1 MKKLFAIAMALVLT
15 LSFAACT
22 GEDSTDTTANK
33 DTVTAADTTKAETSA
48 PSTQVPALEGTTY
61 EQFLAA
67 EMDSKIENVVTY
79 VQAKQGWWEKDGQ
92 GCATIYTQNA
102 DGAYFLYEVNCSK
115 EDYDKMVTGTKIKVA
130 GFKTAYAG
138 ELELT
143 GVTYE
148 ILEGDKYI
156 AVAQDISAVAEADL
170 EKHMNKL
177 IALKGMTVV
186 ASKDENDAD
195 VPFTYKSTQ
204 GDDLY
209 FKASVNGITYSFCV
223 ESYLTGSD
231 TEVYKAVEALKIGDK
246 IDVEA
251 FLYWY
256 NGANPHVVSVKAS
269 PEASPVVTEGETT
282 DGPATTA
289 KYYKPDEIMPAVL
302 AEDSMS
308 IKIAADSDEL
318 LIEKDGNIARLTVD
332 GNYNYLDIASGK
344 LYAPTK
350 DGKWV
355 HINTTITYT
364 WETYLSLV
372 AQISASMYYFDTQYY
387 EDFTD
392 SDTLLTYKSLTLSVV
407 SPAES
412 LTLERSAD
420 VYTITEKYK
429 DRTVKC
435 IFDFSAEPDLTL
447 PVVG

>member
-1 MKKLFAIAMALVLT
+1 MKKLFAIAMALVLA
-15 LSFAACT
+15 LSAASCT
-22 GEDSTDTTANK
+22 VNDGADTTANT
-33 DTVTAADTTKAETSA
+33 DTTTAATTDADTTAADTADDTTAADTVA
-48 PSTQVPALEGTTY
+48 PSTGAPALEGTTY

-148 ILEGDKYI
+148 IVEGDKYV
-156 AVAQDISAVAEADL
+156 AVAEDISAVAEADI
-170 EKHMNKL
+170 EKHMNKF

-204 GDDLY
+204 GDDIY

-223 ESYLTGSD
+223 EAYLTGSD
-231 TEVYKAVEALKIGDK
+231 TDVYKAVEALKIGDK

-256 NGANPHVVSVKAS
+256 NGANPHVVSVKA
-269 PEASPVVTEGETT
+269 
-282 DGPATTA
+282 
-289 KYYKPDEIMPAVL
+289 
-302 AEDSMS
+302 
-308 IKIAADSDEL
+308 AA
-318 LIEKDGNIARLTVD
+318 
-332 GNYNYLDIASGK
+332 
-344 LYAPTK
+344 
-350 DGKWV
+350 
-355 HINTTITYT
+355 
-364 WETYLSLV
+364 
-372 AQISASMYYFDTQYY
+372 
-387 EDFTD
+387 
-392 SDTLLTYKSLTLSVV
+392 
-407 SPAES
+407 
-412 LTLERSAD
+412 
-420 VYTITEKYK
+420 
-429 DRTVKC
+429 
-435 IFDFSAEPDLTL
+435 
-447 PVVG
+447 